1 MRCATTLCWP
11 TASAGRWSARA
22 AMSPG
27 CASPAGRRRHL
38 RAAAR
43 RGQGV
48 RRPAARS
55 LRLGRLLRARHAD
68 LAQPLG
74 HRTDAIV
81 ECREALALPSRRG
94 RAVLL
99 RRIEVLEGT
108 ARMDVRL
115 RMRGDCGREPV
126 RDLRRDPDGAWRGRA
141 GTVDFAWHPGAAAH
155 GDASEL
161 GLELDLA
168 AGDRHELV
176 LVLGEPI
183 EPGDRWSETEA
194 EWKRRV
200 PELRSAAAPRDAR
213 HAVAVL
219 ARADPRIRRDG
230 RRRNDGAT

>member
-11 TASAGRWSARA
+11 TASAERWSVRA

-27 CASPAGRRRHL
+27 CASPAGRTTASSRRCSAPTGAMSCSR
-38 RAAAR
+38 RA
-43 RGQGV
+43 GSCGGGFYE
-48 RRPAARS
+48 PGTLIWRS
-55 LRLGRLLRARHAD
+55 RWVT
-68 LAQPLG
+68 
-74 HRTDAIV
+74 TDAIV

-115 RMRGDCGREPV
+115 RMRGDWGREPV

-161 GLELDLA
+161 GLELDPRRAAARARPA
-168 AGDRHELV
+168 AG
-176 LVLGEPI
+176 
-183 EPGDRWSETEA
+183 
-194 EWKRRV
+194 
-200 PELRSAAAPRDAR
+200 
-213 HAVAVL
+213 
-219 ARADPRIRRDG
+219 RADRSRATAGARPRRSGSGACRSSARRRPARCAARRRGAGGADRGIRRDG
-230 RRRNDGAT
+230 RRGNDGAT